1 MPTNITIYSPT
12 AKDEDE
18 YLEVAARL
26 GQLSALMVYVDRTRM
41 TERDLK
47 DASAYLTARRIYDV
61 FSIFAREH
69 HRSMFLT
76 YEELKNEMR
85 DYLNLE
91 DGLKY
96 LLDKGL
102 IREELK
108 KLDPGLHQYGK

>member
-1 MPTNITIYSPT
+1 MPKQVKVFYPS

-47 DASAYLTARRIYDV
+47 DSSAYLTARRIYDV

-69 HRSMFLT
+69 NRDGLYLT
-76 YEELKNEMR
+76 QQELKGEMR
-85 DYLNLE
+85 DFSNLE
-91 DGLKY
+91 DGINY
-96 LLDKGL
+96 LLGKGL
-102 IREELK
+102 IREELR
-108 KLDPGLHQYGK
+108 DIR

>member
-1 MPTNITIYSPT
+1 MPRNIKVFFPT

-61 FSIFAREH
+61 FSIVAREH
-69 HRSMFLT
+69 NRSMFLT
-76 YEELKNEMR
+76 IDELKEEMR
-85 DYLNLE
+85 EYTNLD
-91 DGLKY
+91 DGINY
-96 LLDKGL
+96 LLEKGL

-108 KLDPGLHQYGK
+108 SKP